1 MAMSTDTPLFE
12 GFVDTT
18 MDALR
23 LIEVCHIPIFV
34 GQTVGEADRIASA
47 HDSSPGPSISHQAA
61 RRGLIPRVTRR
72 LNDFERRTM
81 VKSGAIFI
89 FSVEESGIKRWTEG
103 LAWSQSRISGN
114 FLVCFALSLAPGTLL
129 TIPSA
134 LSGGRG
140 SECSLR
146 TTARGHTNVPTQGP
160 PSGTAAQLQAAWL
173 GQEGACSRILRSPPA
188 R

>member
-23 LIEVCHIPIFV
+23 LIEVCHILIFV

-114 FLVCFALSLAPGTLL
+114 FLVCFAFFP
-129 TIPSA
+129 
-134 LSGGRG
+134 
-140 SECSLR
+140 LR
-146 TTARGHTNVPTQGP
+146 LGHF
-160 PSGTAAQLQAAWL
+160 
-173 GQEGACSRILRSPPA
+173 
-188 R
+188 